1 MYLDEATSSLDPISR
16 LLAFAALKTWRRN
29 KTTIVITHDLTQV
42 EPGDFVYVLKG
53 GKVVEQGFR
62 YDLESEGGQGP
73 GEFRRMVDAGL
84 GGGQEGEREESED
97 KVDDD
102 EDEDEKEAEPKPS
115 VPATLKHQSLPAIRP
130 LTFGNWMFSGS
141 VNSTNTEAKRTSAS
155 VAKAEQGPLSSF
167 SKKFGQRFS
176 LRPVMPQEEEEYGKA
191 KEAMI
196 RSAAVVQQNRGRKG
210 GRSQHRFSVRPTT
223 GRHSGA

>member
-1 MYLDEATSSLDPISR
+1 VYLDEATSSLDPISR

-102 EDEDEKEAEPKPS
+102 EDEDEK
-115 VPATLKHQSLPAIRP
+115 R
-130 LTFGNWMFSGS
+130 
-141 VNSTNTEAKRTSAS
+141 
-155 VAKAEQGPLSSF
+155 
-167 SKKFGQRFS
+167 
-176 LRPVMPQEEEEYGKA
+176 
-191 KEAMI
+191 
-196 RSAAVVQQNRGRKG
+196 
-210 GRSQHRFSVRPTT
+210 RSQSQAYQLRLNTSRCLRFGPSRLEIGCFLGLSIVRI
-223 GRHSGA
+223 RKRREQALA